1 VSDPVKTTRRMMVA
15 ANAFE
20 VLADGC
26 GSLHVEEMSEILE
39 SEVKGESGHN
49 YEVTPMLLRRSTDIA
64 NSHFQEWWS
73 ERDPRDLTIRYFHRG
88 CEIATRKLHRCV
100 PVAYGESERAVRD
113 EDDRLLE
120 SLVIQPREI
129 GRREHSVSFQHSARV
144 RDITFK
150 YGRDWLFGSA
160 NQHEWV
166 GYCEGDGNSWI
177 AFFNEHGG
185 GFLYESREVDGSVV
199 GQPLFFYREDVAR
212 EYARYVV
219 SEWDRL
225 VMADRSLSG
234 ASREWMRAQ
243 VKKVHADVQ
252 DNELDRVVDNVCQRC
267 MTYAELEDVVGRCLV
282 NSTRAQLRQELEAL
296 RNSLKRPEDADKQND
311 REALGKEV
319 RAVWIG
325 WAKEQP
331 LVKPSW
337 LAPWE
342 ELSESDREVDRRI
355 GERLYS
361 MGLAAKAPS
370 TAS

>member
-1 VSDPVKTTRRMMVA
+1 METTRRMMVA

-49 YEVTPMLLRRSTDIA
+49 YEVTPVLLRRSTDIA

-73 ERDPRDLTIRYFHRG
+73 ARDPRDLTIRYIYRD

-100 PVAYGESERAVRD
+100 PVAYGEGERSVRD

-129 GRREHSVSFQHSARV
+129 GRREHSVSFQHPARV

-150 YGRDWLFGSA
+150 YGREWMFGST
-160 NQHEWV
+160 NRHEWV

-185 GFLYESREVDGSVV
+185 GFLYESREFDGSVV
-199 GQPLFFYREDVAR
+199 GEPLFFYREDVGR
-212 EYARYVV
+212 EF
-219 SEWDRL
+219 
-225 VMADRSLSG
+225 MAYLERTWNEITRPVRVF
-234 ASREWMRAQ
+234 AHMR
-243 VKKVHADVQ
+243 VPTD
-252 DNELDRVVDNVCQRC
+252 
-267 MTYAELEDVVGRCLV
+267 AELAWMTDKLHRSYPGLDAQIATAVMVNILSLRLSYKDFLGEDGAWIIRK
-282 NSTRAQLRQELEAL
+282 AKEEIKQAAAAL
-296 RNSLKRPEDADKQND
+296 QASLDADKQND

-337 LAPWE
+337 LQPWE
-342 ELSESDREVDRRI
+342 ELTEPEREVDRRI
-355 GERLYS
+355 GERLYN
-361 MGLAAKAPS
+361 MGLAAKTPS
-370 TAS
+370 VNQ